1 MKKGHVNLCLKT
13 CKKTLSRQ
21 RAEINYL
28 RQFVRQFP
36 FHLSYRRMPSQ
47 EEKEQ
52 LIAFIKSYQNLPMT
66 RKLALISLSK
76 SRFYCWINKKL
87 NSGCLGDYSSC
98 PKRNSKRITFQE
110 VQDIRALIERED
122 LNDMSLTSLY
132 WYGRRKRL
140 IHISISTWF
149 KYIRRFNMLEG
160 TEPRK
165 WCRPDKKGIKAI
177 RPNEIWHIDVT
188 QIKLLD
194 RSKVY
199 VQVILDNY
207 SRYIVAW
214 KLFTKVNG
222 LGTRSLIQE
231 AKEKVNIDN
240 GCILVSDGGT
250 ENINHV
256 VKACLNGSKLN
267 HEIAQVD
274 IDYSNSMVEAFFRSL
289 KQYSVYK
296 NQYEN
301 YEYAKVGIERYI
313 ANYNEKIPRHV
324 FGGITPLEKYKNMIC
339 VSQFKLEL
347 LKGSVLKRSERQ
359 TLNRNSCLVSCG
371 A

>member
-1 MKKGHVNLCLKT
+1 MKKGHVALCPKT
-13 CKKTLSRQ
+13 CNKSLSRQ
-21 RAEINYL
+21 RAEINFL
-28 RQFVRQFP
+28 RQFVQQFP

-52 LIAFIKSYQNLPMT
+52 LIAFIKAYQKLPMT

-76 SRFYCWINKKL
+76 SRFYSWVNKKVNL
-87 NSGCLGDYSSC
+87 GCLNDYSSC

-110 VQDIRALIERED
+110 VQDIRALVERED

-132 WYGRRKRL
+132 WYGRRKKL

-149 KYIRRFNMLEG
+149 KYIRRFGMLEG

-165 WCRPDKKGIKAI
+165 WSRPDKKGIKAI

-188 QIKLLD
+188 QIKLPD

-214 KLFTKVNG
+214 KVFTKVTG
-222 LGTRSLIQE
+222 LGTRSLIEE
-231 AKEKVNIDN
+231 AKQKTNIEKR
-240 GCILVSDGGT
+240 CRLVSDGGT
-250 ENINHV
+250 ENINYV

-296 NQYEN
+296 NQYDN
-301 YEYAKVGIERYI
+301 FEYTKLGIERYI

-324 FGGITPLEKYKNMIC
+324 LGGITPLEKYRNMIC
-339 VSQFKLEL
+339 ISQFKGEL
-347 LKGSVLKRSERQ
+347 IKGSALKRAER
-359 TLNRNSCLVSCG
+359 LLVNRNNCLVTCG